1 MRRGLLVYFLLLL
14 ASGAAKARVESG
26 LWYDRAHDGHG
37 LDLHRGSGQLFGAF
51 YTFDERNAV
60 QWLWLQA
67 ADADAPASALTRYRR
82 TPAGVAGT
90 VAGQIRLTPVA
101 ACPDGQPRPGAR
113 ALLRMDFT
121 LDGRDASWCVEPL
134 LPLPPDPHAL
144 LSGAWYD
151 PADPGW
157 GVMSHYFRGGDG
169 ASRVFRTVY
178 FHDSAGAPRWAFAQD
193 TVDGLRQAQTYY
205 TPYVECI
212 DCAIAPILTTP
223 IGSGTTRL
231 TQPLAQADAARNRI
245 ELALRFDS
253 GAPFARNTALALI
266 SEPLR
271 VAGAAA
277 TAQGPL
283 AGSVIDGGIES
294 FVAIPYVAPPLGA
307 LRWRAPQAPALRERL
322 LEARAIGPGCPQP
335 AGQGFFSGA
344 AARHDEDCLQL
355 NVWRPATPGPHPVMV
370 WIHGGGLTQGS
381 AVQLQNGV
389 LLYDGAVYARRDV
402 VFVSINYRLGP
413 LGFLAQRDLRGEAPD
428 HPQSGNYGLLDQV
441 AALAWVRANIAAFG
455 GDPQRVTV
463 YGESAGGVSSCV
475 LLATPAA
482 SGLFQRAIVQS
493 GNCLWNAPSLDAGI
507 EQGDRV
513 TLAAGCV
520 TAPDRRACLRALSV
534 AALFAA
540 GPPVISTGASTAPG
554 EVYGLVVDGYVLPES
569 PGPAIAG
576 GRAAPLPLLIGVN
589 DDEHAT
595 LAPAASLPA
604 TAAGYEAAVRS
615 RFGLIGGE
623 VVARYPAA
631 AYPTPAL
638 AYQDLLDD
646 ARFTCAARR
655 AGADHAARGNAVYQY
670 VLTEILPDAGLV
682 ALESFHALDVLLLFG
697 PRAQAQAPE
706 RTLAARMQRAWV
718 DFAYGREPGSSDAI
732 AWPRYRADARQ
743 ALELNSARVGLIDD
757 YRREYC
763 AFWNRYAIL

>member
-1 MRRGLLVYFLLLL
+1 M
-14 ASGAAKARVESG
+14 
-26 LWYDRAHDGHG
+26 
-37 LDLHRGSGQLFGAF
+37 
-51 YTFDERNAV
+51 
-60 QWLWLQA
+60 
-67 ADADAPASALTRYRR
+67 
-82 TPAGVAGT
+82 
-90 VAGQIRLTPVA
+90 
-101 ACPDGQPRPGAR
+101 
-113 ALLRMDFT
+113 
-121 LDGRDASWCVEPL
+121 
-134 LPLPPDPHAL
+134 
-144 LSGAWYD
+144 
-151 PADPGW
+151 
-157 GVMSHYFRGGDG
+157 
-169 ASRVFRTVY
+169 
-178 FHDSAGAPRWAFAQD
+178 
-193 TVDGLRQAQTYY
+193 
-205 TPYVECI
+205 
-212 DCAIAPILTTP
+212 
-223 IGSGTTRL
+223 
-231 TQPLAQADAARNRI
+231 
-245 ELALRFDS
+245 
-253 GAPFARNTALALI
+253 
-266 SEPLR
+266 
-271 VAGAAA
+271 
-277 TAQGPL
+277 
-283 AGSVIDGGIES
+283 
-294 FVAIPYVAPPLGA
+294 
-307 LRWRAPQAPALRERL
+307 
-322 LEARAIGPGCPQP
+322 
-335 AGQGFFSGA
+335 
-344 AARHDEDCLQL
+344 DEDCLQL

-413 LGFLAQRDLRGEAPD
+413 LGFLAQRDLLGEAPD
-428 HPQSGNYGLLDQV
+428 HPRSGNYGLLDQV

-463 YGESAGGVSSCV
+463 YGESAGGVSSCA

-493 GNCLWNAPSLDAGI
+493 GNCLWNAPTLDAGI

-513 TLAAGCV
+513 TLRRGLRHRRRPPRLPARA
-520 TAPDRRACLRALSV
+520 RAC

-615 RFGLIGGE
+615 RFGLLGNE
-623 VVARYPAA
+623 VLARYPAA
-631 AYPTPAL
+631 AYATPAL

-706 RTLAARMQRAWV
+706 RALAARMQRAWV

-743 ALELNSARVGLIDD
+743 ALEFNSARSGLIDD

-763 AFWNRYAIL
+763 AFWNQYAIL

>member
-223 IGSGTTRL
+223 IGSGTARL

-413 LGFLAQRDLRGEAPD
+413 LGFLAQRDLRG
-428 HPQSGNYGLLDQV
+428 
-441 AALAWVRANIAAFG
+441 
-455 GDPQRVTV
+455 
-463 YGESAGGVSSCV
+463 
-475 LLATPAA
+475 
-482 SGLFQRAIVQS
+482 
-493 GNCLWNAPSLDAGI
+493 
-507 EQGDRV
+507 
-513 TLAAGCV
+513 
-520 TAPDRRACLRALSV
+520 
-534 AALFAA
+534 
-540 GPPVISTGASTAPG
+540 
-554 EVYGLVVDGYVLPES
+554 
-569 PGPAIAG
+569 
-576 GRAAPLPLLIGVN
+576 
-589 DDEHAT
+589 
-595 LAPAASLPA
+595 
-604 TAAGYEAAVRS
+604 
-615 RFGLIGGE
+615 
-623 VVARYPAA
+623 
-631 AYPTPAL
+631 
-638 AYQDLLDD
+638 
-646 ARFTCAARR
+646 
-655 AGADHAARGNAVYQY
+655 
-670 VLTEILPDAGLV
+670 
-682 ALESFHALDVLLLFG
+682 
-697 PRAQAQAPE
+697 
-706 RTLAARMQRAWV
+706 
-718 DFAYGREPGSSDAI
+718 
-732 AWPRYRADARQ
+732 
-743 ALELNSARVGLIDD
+743 
-757 YRREYC
+757 
-763 AFWNRYAIL
+763 

>member
-1 MRRGLLVYFLLLL
+1 MRRGLLVYLLLLL
-14 ASGAAKARVESG
+14 ATGAASARVESG

-37 LDLHRGSGQLFGAF
+37 LDLHHGSGQLFGAF

-441 AALAWVRANIAAFG
+441 DALAWVRANIAAFG

-463 YGESAGGVSSCV
+463 YGESAGGVSSCA

-623 VVARYPAA
+623 VLARYPAA
-631 AYPTPAL
+631 AYATPAL

-706 RTLAARMQRAWV
+706 RALAARMQRAWV
-718 DFAYGREPGSSDAI
+718 DFAHGREPGSSDAI